1 MAMVRNRSGRSG
13 RKGTLMMIIEKFIVN
28 LRRFS
33 ASADIT
39 DNCITKK
46 YSRT

>member
-33 ASADIT
+33 RKIRNNKNT
-39 DNCITKK
+39 RK
-46 YSRT
+46 